1 VGYEKQLGIFMKA
14 LIKWQIKQSSE
25 NLDKAIDFVLNRSLI
40 VGNFNGVFPLM
51 DQNKDLVGYLA
62 NDKDFITIEIY
73 R

>member
-1 VGYEKQLGIFMKA
+1 MKA